1 MFFETKDS
9 FVLVVGR
16 FELKKKKKKNRVRL
30 VGRFQ
35 NKNSVNNIMITIVN
49 YRVELGSSSLHINR
63 TRICQLELLF
73 PMQTC

>member
-16 FELKKKKKKNRVRL
+16 FELKIKKIKKNRVRL

-35 NKNSVNNIMITIVN
+35 
-49 YRVELGSSSLHINR
+49 
-63 TRICQLELLF
+63 
-73 PMQTC
+73 

>member
-16 FELKKKKKKNRVRL
+16 FELKKKKKKKKNRVRL

-35 NKNSVNNIMITIVN
+35 
-49 YRVELGSSSLHINR
+49 
-63 TRICQLELLF
+63 
-73 PMQTC
+73 